1 MWLNISGKGL
11 TVDAAVRE
19 HVERQLRFALGRF
32 GGQVGRVTVHLT
44 DANGPRGV
52 EDIWCRVVVE
62 VLGHGRVMVEDTAR
76 DVQVAIDLAA
86 DRVGEAVSRRMERA
100 RLYAC
105 LTDPK
110 PVGGQN

>member
-1 MWLNISGKGL
+1 MWLNISGQGL

-19 HVERQLRFALGRF
+19 RVVRQLRFALGRF
-32 GGQVGRVTVHLT
+32 GDHVGRVTVHLT
-44 DANGPRGV
+44 DVNGPRG
-52 EDIWCRVVVE
+52 EDTWCRVVVE

-86 DRVGEAVSRRMERA
+86 DRVGEAVCRRMERA

-105 LTDPK
+105 LADVK
-110 PVGGQN
+110 SVGGQN